1 MANPAPTGR
10 SSALE
15 PLKSEAFR
23 TVFFASFCMNTGLFI
38 QDIGSAW
45 LMTSLTTQPMMIA
58 LMQTAAVLP
67 YFLLSLPA
75 GAGADLVDRRKLLI
89 AGQCWLILAA
99 GALTLL
105 TLTGHTQAW
114 TLLCLTFVLYIGCA
128 FNSPAWNVIIP
139 QLVQRQHME
148 SAIAMSSAGYN
159 LARGFG
165 AALGGLI
172 VASFGSGWAFAVNT
186 ACFIYMLLT
195 LISWS
200 HKASRIEPSSEP
212 MVSAIRAGLRYVK
225 HSQVLKA
232 VMVRTALYMLPVS
245 VMWSLLPLLAREQ
258 LHVNST
264 QYGFIVAAFGI
275 GTLLGAI
282 LLPKLRQRVTLDG
295 ASTTGIIL
303 FALSFGLL
311 ALSHTFWLG
320 FLAMLGCGVGWA
332 VKNNSLNVSV
342 QLSAPNW
349 VRARAYSVYLVVFQG
364 CTAIGAVIWGAVA
377 SAFGMSMAFLI
388 AAGLLLIGLIG
399 NLFYKLSHADTMDV
413 RYSSHWRMP
422 ELSHTV
428 PAERDGPVLVTVE
441 YIIDPD
447 KAAEFL
453 DAINDLE
460 PQRRRDGAF
469 QWHVFRDLEDASRFY
484 ETYMVETWG
493 EHVRQH
499 EHVLVSDK
507 AAEQR
512 VDAFHLG
519 PDKPLVGHFIA
530 AGAGKSLLI
539 NRPDGLPAHS
549 HNHTSHETTEA
560 Q

>member
-1 MANPAPTGR
+1 
-10 SSALE
+10 
-15 PLKSEAFR
+15 
-23 TVFFASFCMNTGLFI
+23 MNTGLFV

-67 YFLLSLPA
+67 YFLLALPA

-105 TLTGHTQAW
+105 TLTGHTHAW
-114 TLLCLTFVLYIGCA
+114 MLLSLTFLLYIGCA

-148 SAIAMSSAGYN
+148 TAIAMSSAGYN

-195 LISWS
+195 LLTWRHNSG
-200 HKASRIEPSSEP
+200 IEPSSER

-245 VMWSLLPLLAREQ
+245 VMWSLLPLLARTQ

-275 GTLLGAI
+275 GTLLGAF
-282 LLPKLRQRVTLDG
+282 LLPKLRQKVTLDG
-295 ASTTGIIL
+295 LSTTGIVL

-311 ALSHTFWLG
+311 ALSKTFWLG
-320 FLAMLGCGVGWA
+320 FLAMLGCGVAWT

-364 CTAIGAVIWGAVA
+364 CTAIGAVMWGAIA
-377 SAFGMSMAFLI
+377 SAFGMSMAFNI
-388 AAGLLLIGLIG
+388 AAGLLLVGLVG
-399 NLFYKLSHADTMDV
+399 NLFYKLSHADTLDV
-413 RYSSHWRMP
+413 RYSSHWKMP
-422 ELSHTV
+422 DLSHAV
-428 PAERDGPVLVTVE
+428 PADSDGPVLVTIE

-447 KAAEFL
+447 KASEFL
-453 DAINDLE
+453 EAIYDLE
-460 PQRRRDGAF
+460 GQRRRDGAF
-469 QWHVFRDLEDASRFY
+469 QWYIFRDLEDASRFY
-484 ETYMVETWG
+484 ETYLVESWG

-519 PDKPLVGHFIA
+519 PEKPVVGHFIA
-530 AGAGKSLLI
+530 AGAGRSIVI
-539 NRPDGLPAHS
+539 NRPDSLPAHS
-549 HNHTSHETTEA
+549 HDHAPREITEA